1 MRILKK
7 IGFNDEL
14 LNNIINSAKK
24 NKSDI
29 TKEVNR
35 LCKIGLNLEE
45 SEKESYDLQKELKD
59 IKRICI
65 YTNELLKQMFANL
78 DLTNVDINK
87 SKSLNEYIKGRKN
100 DFFQK

>member
-59 IKRICI
+59 IKRVCI

-87 SKSLNEYIKGRKN
+87 SKSLNEYMKGRKN

>member
-87 SKSLNEYIKGRKN
+87 SKSLNEYMKGRKN